1 MATGEKNWLLG
12 ALDQKREYLLV
23 DFLELLY

>member
-1 MATGEKNWLLG
+1 MVTNEKNWLLG
-12 ALDQKREYLLV
+12 ALDQKREYLLA